1 MEIIYSQSGFY
12 GQDGMN
18 NILDFITTALDN
30 CSLCTCTEVL
40 GDLDHT
46 FTIDDEPIINLMD
59 LLRLSDLLVT
69 DDQINHCER
78 TQGDITGDGALDM
91 IDVIAFSTM
100 LSEGV
105 FDN

>member
-1 MEIIYSQSGFY
+1 
-12 GQDGMN
+12 
-18 NILDFITTALDN
+18 
-30 CSLCTCTEVL
+30 
-40 GDLDHT
+40 
-46 FTIDDEPIINLMD
+46 MD

-91 IDVIAFSTM
+91 IDVIAFATM